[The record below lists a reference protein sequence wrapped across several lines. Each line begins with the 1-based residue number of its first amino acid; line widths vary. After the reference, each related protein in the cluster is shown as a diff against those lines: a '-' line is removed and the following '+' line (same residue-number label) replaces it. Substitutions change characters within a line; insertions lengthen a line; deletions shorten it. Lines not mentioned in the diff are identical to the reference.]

1 MQGII
6 DSHFHIWDPAT
17 QPLSWLDDTDGS
29 ITRRYDMD
37 CLRRA
42 YDAYCKRHPDNEIL
56 FMGGVYVEVDTDDTA
71 LENRLLSETHD
82 PLLLATSMRSTVGP
96 AMRVPLYAHGVREPL
111 HTASSP
117 RGRCLQE
124 DFIRGLRLMAEK
136 DVPFDACVRP
146 NELSNLAQACERVPE
161 ATVIINHVG
170 NITDRR
176 TLDDS
181 ADIIYRLGSMPNVYV
196 KISGYPTDDEAF
208 VSNLLNLVQSAFSSK
223 RLLYASNWPVISM
236 YSNLDSHLSI
246 LLDRF
251 AGDDDFFINNA
262 RNAYHITERKTP

>member
-1 MQGII
+1 MQGVI
-6 DSHFHIWDPAT
+6 DSHFHIWDPVV

-29 ITRRYDMD
+29 VTHRYDMD
-37 CLRRA
+37 CLRRD
-42 YDAYCKRHPDNEIL
+42 YVAYCKRHPDNGVL

-71 LENRLLSETHD
+71 LEDRLLSENHD

-124 DFIRGLRLMAEK
+124 EFIRGLGLMAER
-136 DVPFDACVRP
+136 DVPFDACVRTD
-146 NELSNLAQACERVPE
+146 ELSDLAQACERVPE
-161 ATVIINHVG
+161 ATVIIDHVG
-170 NITDRR
+170 NITDRH

-181 ADIIYRLGSMPNVYV
+181 ADTMRRLGSMPNVYV
-196 KISGYPTDDEAF
+196 KVSGYPTADEEF
-208 VSNLLNLVQSAFSSK
+208 VSDLLDLAQSAFSSK
-223 RLLYASNWPVISM
+223 RLLYASNWPVINM
-236 YSNLDSHLSI
+236 YADLVSHLFI

-251 AGDDDFFINNA
+251 EGDDDFFINNA
-262 RNAYHITERKTP
+262 RNAYHIAERKTP

>member
-1 MQGII
+1 
-6 DSHFHIWDPAT
+6 
-17 QPLSWLDDTDGS
+17 
-29 ITRRYDMD
+29 
-37 CLRRA
+37 
-42 YDAYCKRHPDNEIL
+42 
-56 FMGGVYVEVDTDDTA
+56 
-71 LENRLLSETHD
+71 
-82 PLLLATSMRSTVGP
+82 
-96 AMRVPLYAHGVREPL
+96 
-111 HTASSP
+111 
-117 RGRCLQE
+117 
-124 DFIRGLRLMAEK
+124 MAEK

-181 ADIIYRLGSMPNVYV
+181 ADIIYRL
-196 KISGYPTDDEAF
+196 ISGYPTDDEAF